1 MAQLV
6 SVPDEPAV
14 KAKKRFNPQ
23 ILLGVAIIAA
33 LGYFGWRQLAPTPV
47 PTLLRVSGR
56 IEADET
62 DIGAKTGGRVSQVLV
77 REGDMVKRG
86 QLIAVIEDDEV
97 NQQLQAAIAQVNS
110 ARQEVAQARL
120 DVSVAASRIQEAQ
133 ANLTQSRE
141 DSQGRVNQAESNVAA
156 NQAAIDQ
163 SRAQVAQAQADIKRA
178 ESQLKLARLDRDR
191 YAKLVAQGAINRQL
205 FDQAET
211 NTAVSAANLDTA
223 RATLVARFA
232 AVTAAQRQLQATQG
246 SLTQTRSTALNPTIR
261 SSQLAAYR
269 QQQQQAQAKLAAAQ
283 AKVQAA
289 IANQQQFQKRLDS
302 FQVKSPIEGTVQDR
316 PVEPGAVVTSGK
328 TLLTVINPQAVYL
341 RAYVPEGDMGKIY
354 AGKSAR
360 VFLDSNPQQPV
371 PAKVSSIDTKASF
384 TPENIYF
391 QKDRVRQVF
400 GVKLS
405 IEQSQNYA
413 KPGMPADAEIDLK
426 YTTVFRQLAT
436 IRALRKNNPLHPLR
450 YKRISDV

>member
-156 NQAAIDQ
+156 NQAAIDE
-163 SRAQVAQAQADIKRA
+163 SRAQVA
-178 ESQLKLARLDRDR
+178 
-191 YAKLVAQGAINRQL
+191 
-205 FDQAET
+205 
-211 NTAVSAANLDTA
+211 
-223 RATLVARFA
+223 
-232 AVTAAQRQLQATQG
+232 
-246 SLTQTRSTALNPTIR
+246 
-261 SSQLAAYR
+261 
-269 QQQQQAQAKLAAAQ
+269 
-283 AKVQAA
+283 
-289 IANQQQFQKRLDS
+289 
-302 FQVKSPIEGTVQDR
+302 
-316 PVEPGAVVTSGK
+316 
-328 TLLTVINPQAVYL
+328 
-341 RAYVPEGDMGKIY
+341 
-354 AGKSAR
+354 
-360 VFLDSNPQQPV
+360 
-371 PAKVSSIDTKASF
+371 
-384 TPENIYF
+384 
-391 QKDRVRQVF
+391 
-400 GVKLS
+400 
-405 IEQSQNYA
+405 
-413 KPGMPADAEIDLK
+413 
-426 YTTVFRQLAT
+426 
-436 IRALRKNNPLHPLR
+436 
-450 YKRISDV
+450 

>member
-14 KAKKRFNPQ
+14 INHRKFNPR
-23 ILLGVAIIAA
+23 ILLGVAAIAV
-33 LGYFGWRQLAPTPV
+33 LGYVGWRQLAPAPA
-47 PTLLRVSGR
+47 PTVLRVSGR

-62 DIGAKTGGRVSQVLV
+62 DIGAKTGGRVSQILV
-77 REGDMVKRG
+77 REGDKVKRG
-86 QLIAVIEDDEV
+86 QIVAVIEDEEV

-110 ARQEVAQARL
+110 ARQDAAQARL

-133 ANLTQSRE
+133 ANLTQARE
-141 DSQGRVNQAESNVAA
+141 DSQGRVTQAESTVAA
-156 NQAAIDQ
+156 NQAQIDQ
-163 SRAQVAQAQADIKRA
+163 ARAQVVQAQADIKRA
-178 ESQLKLARLDRDR
+178 EAQLKLARLDRDR

-205 FDQAET
+205 FDQADT
-211 NTAVSAANLDTA
+211 NAQTAASNLDTA
-223 RATLVARFA
+223 QATLVARLA
-232 AVTAAQRQLQATQG
+232 AVNAAQRQLQATQG
-246 SLTQTRSTALNPTIR
+246 SLTQTRSTSLNPTIR

-269 QQQQQAQAKLAAAQ
+269 QQQQQANSRLVAAQ

-289 IANQQQFQKRLDS
+289 LANQQQLQKRLDS
-302 FQVKSPIEGTVQDR
+302 FQVKSPIDGTVQDR

-328 TLLTVINPQAVYL
+328 TLLTVINPQAIYL
-341 RAYVPEGDMGKIY
+341 RAYVPEGDLGKIY
-354 AGKSAR
+354 TGKSAR
-360 VFLDSNPQQPV
+360 VLLDSNPQQPL
-371 PAKVSSIDTKASF
+371 PAKVSAIDTKASF

-426 YTTVFRQLAT
+426 
-436 IRALRKNNPLHPLR
+436 
-450 YKRISDV
+450 

>member
-1 MAQLV
+1 MAQ
-6 SVPDEPAV
+6 SIPAPDEPVV
-14 KAKKRFNPQ
+14 KEKRKFNPR
-23 ILLGVAIIAA
+23 ILLGVAAIVT
-33 LGYFGWRQLAPTPV
+33 LSYFGWRQLAPAPA
-47 PTLLRVSGR
+47 PTVLRVSGR

-62 DIGAKTGGRVSQVLV
+62 DIGAKTGGRVRQILV
-77 REGDMVKRG
+77 REGDTVKRG

-97 NQQLQAAIAQVNS
+97 NQQLQATIAQVNS
-110 ARQEVAQARL
+110 ARQDEAQARL

-141 DSQGRVNQAESNVAA
+141 DSQGRVSQAESNVAA
-156 NQAAIDQ
+156 NQATIDQ
-163 SRAQVAQAQADIKRA
+163 ARAQVAQAQADVKRA
-178 ESQLKLARLDRDR
+178 EAQLKLARLDRDR

-205 FDQAET
+205 FDQADT
-211 NTAVSAANLDTA
+211 NAQTAASNLDTA
-223 RATLVARFA
+223 HATLTARFA
-232 AVTAAQRQLQATQG
+232 AVNAAQRQLQATQG
-246 SLTQTRSTALNPTIR
+246 SLTQTRSTSLNPTIR

-269 QQQQQAQAKLAAAQ
+269 QQQQQANSRLAATQ
-283 AKVQAA
+283 SKVQAA

-302 FQVKSPIEGTVQDR
+302 FQVKSPIDGTVQDR
-316 PVEPGAVVTSGK
+316 PLEPGAVVTSGK

-360 VFLDSNPQQPV
+360 VFLDSNPQQPF

-426 YTTVFRQLAT
+426 
-436 IRALRKNNPLHPLR
+436 
-450 YKRISDV
+450 

>member
-1 MAQLV
+1 MAQ
-6 SVPDEPAV
+6 SIPAPDEPVV
-14 KAKKRFNPQ
+14 KEKRKFNPR
-23 ILLGVAIIAA
+23 ILLGVAAIVT
-33 LGYFGWRQLAPTPV
+33 LSYFGWRQLAPAPA
-47 PTLLRVSGR
+47 PTVLRVSGR

-62 DIGAKTGGRVSQVLV
+62 DIGAKTGGRVRQILV
-77 REGDMVKRG
+77 REGDTVKRG

-97 NQQLQAAIAQVNS
+97 NQQLQATIAQVNS
-110 ARQEVAQARL
+110 ARQDQAQARL

-141 DSQGRVNQAESNVAA
+141 DSQGRVSQAESNVAA
-156 NQAAIDQ
+156 NQATIDQ
-163 SRAQVAQAQADIKRA
+163 ARAQVAQAQADVKRA
-178 ESQLKLARLDRDR
+178 EAQLKLARLDRDR

-205 FDQAET
+205 FDQADT
-211 NTAVSAANLDTA
+211 NAQTAASNLDTA
-223 RATLVARFA
+223 HATLTARFA
-232 AVTAAQRQLQATQG
+232 AVNAAQRQLQATQG
-246 SLTQTRSTALNPTIR
+246 SLTQTRSTSLNPTIR

-269 QQQQQAQAKLAAAQ
+269 QQQQQANSRLAATQ
-283 AKVQAA
+283 SKVQAA

-302 FQVKSPIEGTVQDR
+302 FQVKSPIDGTVQDR
-316 PVEPGAVVTSGK
+316 PLEPGAVVTSGK

-360 VFLDSNPQQPV
+360 VFLDSNPQQPF

-426 YTTVFRQLAT
+426 
-436 IRALRKNNPLHPLR
+436 
-450 YKRISDV
+450 